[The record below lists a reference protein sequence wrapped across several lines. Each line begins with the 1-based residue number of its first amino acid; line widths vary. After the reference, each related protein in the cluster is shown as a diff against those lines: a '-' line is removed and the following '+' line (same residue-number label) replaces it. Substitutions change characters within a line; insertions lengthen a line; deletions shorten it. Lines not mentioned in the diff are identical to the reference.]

1 MAAATPVS
9 RFAAGSLTWYS
20 VLIALSVLLSY
31 VMVIREEKRRLLPAN
46 IAADAFIYF
55 VPTGIIGA
63 RIYYVVFSLSQF
75 ASNPIRALF
84 IWEGGLAIYGAI
96 IGGIA
101 GVYLYAR
108 RKRLSLA
115 LLMDVY
121 APFLALSQAIGRWG
135 NYFNQEAYG
144 YSVSN
149 PRLMFFPAAVLIATG
164 DSPQWHYATFFYESI
179 WNLFVFF
186 ILLRTKR
193 KPLRT
198 GDLFLIYLML
208 YGLGRTICE
217 AMRSDSLMILRDTIR
232 VSQLVGAVTFSV
244 IAIYFVIRSCRE
256 LRGYDRR
263 HMP

>member
-1 MAAATPVS
+1 MVAATPVS

-31 VMVIREEKRRLLPAN
+31 IMVIREEKRRLLPVN
-46 IAADAFIYF
+46 TAADAFIYF
-55 VPTGIIGA
+55 IPTGIIGA
-63 RIYYVVFSLSQF
+63 RLYYVVFSLSQF
-75 ASNPIRALF
+75 ALNPIRALF

-115 LLMDVY
+115 LLMDMY

-164 DSPQWHYATFFYESI
+164 DIPQWHYATFFYESI
-179 WNLFVFF
+179 WNLFVFCV
-186 ILLRTKR
+186 LLR
-193 KPLRT
+193 
-198 GDLFLIYLML
+198 
-208 YGLGRTICE
+208 
-217 AMRSDSLMILRDTIR
+217 
-232 VSQLVGAVTFSV
+232 
-244 IAIYFVIRSCRE
+244 
-256 LRGYDRR
+256 
-263 HMP
+263 